1 MNNHKF
7 ICPICDSSDS
17 KLWGVEYT
25 GYRIFKCRSC
35 GLRHLD
41 PLQRPAAEFYSE
53 EYFNHKASKM
63 GDPEKLL
70 LVLKSD
76 ADSIA
81 RLQQFSVKARELNA
95 SILDIGAGRG
105 SFLILCKL
113 LGFNSVAGTDITDAN
128 VEFLRGFGIDINVGD
143 LTALEPGKFEIVTFY
158 HVLEHVN
165 DPGKFLSAVRRNL
178 RDDGIAHLLV
188 PNEGSLNSRFKSAMS
203 RLGLKRRA
211 FKHLSPKPHLW
222 YFEKRT
228 LEMLLERCGFEIK
241 YFGSRAH
248 EKKRGPLN
256 SIYHKTLDIYCW
268 NTWLEAVIAN
278 KSNPNPMTNP

>member
-1 MNNHKF
+1 MSDRKF
-7 ICPICDSSDS
+7 NCPICDSSES
-17 KLWGVEYT
+17 RLWGVEYS

-35 GLRHLD
+35 GLRYLD
-41 PLQRPAAEFYSE
+41 PSQRPAAEFYGE
-53 EYFNHKASKM
+53 EYFDHKASKM

-81 RLQQFSVKARELNA
+81 RLQHFSGKARDLNA

-105 SFLILCKL
+105 SFLILCRL
-113 LGFNSVAGTDITDAN
+113 LGYKSLAGTDITDAN
-128 VEFLRGFGIDINVGD
+128 VEFLKGFGIDISVGD
-143 LTALEPGKFEIVTFY
+143 ITNIEPGNFDIVTFY

-178 RDDGIAHLLV
+178 RDDGFAHLLV
-188 PNEGSLNSRFKSAMS
+188 PNEGSLNSRFKSAIS

-211 FKHLSPKPHLW
+211 LRHLAPKHHLW
-222 YFEKRT
+222 YFEKQT

-241 YFGSRAH
+241 YIGSRAH
-248 EKKRGPLN
+248 EKKRGTLN
-256 SIYHKTLDIYCW
+256 TIYHKMLDIFCW
-268 NTWLEAVIAN
+268 NTWLEAVITN
-278 KSNPNPMTNP
+278 KSKS